1 MKRTILLT
9 AAILCAAS
17 IRAQDLYN
25 IKEPPATEILSRPVE
40 AGRIHRTEVVPYDKR
55 HDADARNR
63 AGVEAYIAY
72 TPEAFAATDDAV
84 AVGQVSDIPYVW
96 TDGVVYLHLE
106 NVGTAYTLT
115 VNDTEVAEV
124 EDSSTPAEF
133 ALTPYIREG
142 KNAVVLTLRRSAADA
157 LNAAPAS
164 RKACENSFLFTQN

>member
-84 AVGQVSDIPYVW
+84 AVGQVIDIPYVW

-124 EDSSTPAEF
+124 EDSSMPAEF

-142 KNAVVLTLRRSAADA
+142 KNAVY
-157 LNAAPAS
+157 
-164 RKACENSFLFTQN
+164 

>member
-9 AAILCAAS
+9 AAILCAAG

-84 AVGQVSDIPYVW
+84 AVGQVIDIP
-96 TDGVVYLHLE
+96 
-106 NVGTAYTLT
+106 
-115 VNDTEVAEV
+115 
-124 EDSSTPAEF
+124 
-133 ALTPYIREG
+133 
-142 KNAVVLTLRRSAADA
+142 
-157 LNAAPAS
+157 
-164 RKACENSFLFTQN
+164 